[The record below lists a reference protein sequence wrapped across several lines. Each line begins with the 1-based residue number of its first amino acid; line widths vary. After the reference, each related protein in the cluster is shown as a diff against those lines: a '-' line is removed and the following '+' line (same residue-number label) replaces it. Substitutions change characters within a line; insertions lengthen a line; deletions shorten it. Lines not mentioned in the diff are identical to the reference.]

1 MLSKGRLGD
10 NTIGGA
16 TEMGK
21 LTTRRLHAPWCFMGD
36 ASTVLRTSNPTM
48 MRLADYVAQT
58 LVRHGIQH
66 VFLVTG
72 GGAMH
77 LNDAIGRCAGL
88 EYVCCHHEQACAM
101 AADSYFRLTNRLAAV
116 NVTTGPGATN
126 AITGVYGAHV
136 DSLGMIVISGQV
148 KRETMVQSTGLPLR
162 QLGDQEVEI
171 VKMVEGIT
179 KYAVV
184 VWEPE
189 SIRYHLEKA
198 LYLAVHGRPGPCWLD
213 IPIDVQGTSIDPDKL
228 AGFDP
233 TKEGFGPTDAGR
245 LDEVVATIL
254 EKIRNAKRPVIYA
267 GSGVHLSGHHAD
279 FLQVIEKLGVPTVT
293 AFNSNDLVWDEHP
306 CYAGRPGSLG
316 NRAGNFVVQNA
327 DFLLVLGCR
336 LNIRL
341 VSYNWQNFA
350 RDAFKAVVDID
361 PLELQKPT
369 LKIDLPVEAD
379 LADFLPRLLEA
390 IPTVETSDA
399 SARHKDWLAQG
410 KAWLRR
416 YPVTLPEYWKNTDKV
431 NPYCFNDVL
440 FDQLHEN
447 EVVVT
452 ADGTACVTAFQ
463 AAKIKRGQRVYHNSG
478 SAPMGYDIP
487 GALGAAI
494 ALGGKQRVVCLA
506 GDGSIMM
513 NLQELQTIRGLNL
526 PVKLFVY
533 NNLGYHSIRQ
543 TQHNFFADNI
553 VGCGTDSGISFPDFA
568 KIAAAFGFPFRR
580 CANHD
585 ELQGMIRET
594 LEGDGPQMCEVILDL
609 AQPFAP
615 KLTSRKLEN
624 GRMISSP
631 LEDMAPFL
639 SREELRENMFVPL
652 VEG

>member
-1 MLSKGRLGD
+1 
-10 NTIGGA
+10 
-16 TEMGK
+16 
-21 LTTRRLHAPWCFMGD
+21 
-36 ASTVLRTSNPTM
+36 M

-58 LVRHGIQH
+58 LVKHGIQH

-77 LNDAIGRCAGL
+77 LNDAIGRCQGL
-88 EYVCCHHEQACAM
+88 EYVCCHHEQGCAI
-101 AADSYFRLTNRLAAV
+101 AAESYYRLTNRLAAV

-126 AITGVYGAHV
+126 AVTGVWGAHV

-148 KRETMVQSTGLPLR
+148 KRETMVRSTGLPLR
-162 QLGDQEVEI
+162 QLGDQEVDI

-179 KYAVV
+179 KYATVI
-184 VWEPE
+184 WEPE
-189 SIRYHLEKA
+189 TIRYHLEKA

-213 IPIDVQGTSIDPDKL
+213 IPVDVQGAQIDPDQL

-233 TKEGFGPTDAGR
+233 AKEIAPREMVELDDVVSTIMGR
-245 LDEVVATIL
+245 
-254 EKIRNAKRPVIYA
+254 IRAAKRPVIYV
-267 GSGVHLSGHHAD
+267 GSGVRLSGKYD
-279 FLQVIEKLGVPTVT
+279 VFLQAIEKLGVPTVT
-293 AFNSNDLVWDEHP
+293 AFNSNDLLWDDHP

-316 NRAGNFVVQNA
+316 NRAGNFAVQNA

-350 RDAFKAVVDID
+350 RDAFKAIVDID

-369 LKIDLPVEAD
+369 IKPDLPVCAD
-379 LADFLPRLLEA
+379 LADFLPRLLA
-390 IPTVETSDA
+390 TCPTDEN
-399 SARHKDWLAQG
+399 ARHKDWLAQC
-410 KAWLRR
+410 KTWLKR
-416 YPVTLPEYWKNTDKV
+416 YPVTLPEYWKNTTQV
-431 NPYCFNDVL
+431 NPYCFGETL

-447 EVVVT
+447 EVVVSG
-452 ADGTACVTAFQ
+452 DGTACVTAFQ
-463 AAKIKRGQRVYHNSG
+463 SAKIKRGQRVYHNSG

-487 GALGAAI
+487 GALGAAV
-494 ALGGKQRVVCLA
+494 ALGGKQRVICLA

-513 NLQELQTIRGLNL
+513 NLQELQTIRGRNL
-526 PVKLFVY
+526 PVKIFIY

-543 TQHNFFADNI
+543 TQANFFSDNI
-553 VGCGTDSGISFPDFA
+553 VGCGTESGLSFPDFE
-568 KIAAAFGFPFRR
+568 KIAAAFGFGFRR
-580 CANHD
+580 CSNHG
-585 ELQGMIRET
+585 EMERIIAET
-594 LEGDGPQMCEVILDL
+594 LDGDGPQMCEVMLDL

-639 SREELRENMFVPL
+639 SREELRGNMFVPL
-652 VEG
+652 MEE